1 MSFLVVGLMLG
12 RSWRLENQLAPAGVM
27 LNCSVLTVTLAELS
41 LAKPEINLSSDPGWV
56 VVNG

>member
-1 MSFLVVGLMLG
+1 MGLALG
-12 RSWRLENQLAPAGVM
+12 RSWRLENQLAPTGVM

-41 LAKPEINLSSDPGWV
+41 LAKPEVNLSSDPGWV

>member
-12 RSWRLENQLAPAGVM
+12 RSWRLENQLTLTGVKV
-27 LNCSVLTVTLAELS
+27 NCSVLTVTLAELS
-41 LAKPEINLSSDPGWV
+41 LAKPEINLSSDAGWV

>member
-1 MSFLVVGLMLG
+1 MSFLVVGLALG
-12 RSWRLENQLAPAGVM
+12 RSWRLENQLAPTGVM

-41 LAKPEINLSSDPGWV
+41 LAKPEVNLSSDPGWV